1 MSVFFSS
8 SRPSLLPVPPTRKS
22 AKPQKLKKGEEL
34 TTPNSAA
41 LSNFSPLRVGTSK
54 CVVDARIQSEYRA
67 PRASPSRAAA
77 CLAAVGSPEAQSLT
91 CFIVPSPPPQPPP
104 PRKSRRGSTCG
115 RGANVSEQ
123 KALAAA
129 TGLVKSAAEKLE
141 GGGGTGSGLPAATEA
156 ASQLAVTRLDLGTS
170 TLLYFSFER
179 EGGGAGRS
187 RERERRNGK
196 KRK

>member
-1 MSVFFSS
+1 MSDFFSS

-22 AKPQKLKKGEEL
+22 AKPQKLKEGEEL

-91 CFIVPSPPPQPPP
+91 CFVAPSPPPQPPP

-115 RGANVSEQ
+115 RGANASEQ
-123 KALAAA
+123 RALAAA
-129 TGLVKSAAEKLE
+129 AGLAERAAERAE

-170 TLLYFSFER
+170 TLVHFGFER
-179 EGGGAGRS
+179 EGGGGRGD
-187 RERERRNGK
+187 REREREEEREEK
-196 KRK
+196 